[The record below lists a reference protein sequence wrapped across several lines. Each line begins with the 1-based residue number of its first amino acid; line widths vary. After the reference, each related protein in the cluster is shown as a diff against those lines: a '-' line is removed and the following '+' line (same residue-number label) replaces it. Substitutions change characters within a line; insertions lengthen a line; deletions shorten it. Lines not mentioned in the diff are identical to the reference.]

1 MALTFERKPDK
12 GGETNHIGCIGI
24 AAEGAEPPVLLLRT
38 GTDEARC
45 KASGFLTKSVA
56 TYSGT
61 KYVSGSEKK
70 GDEKKFEASFGI
82 ELSSLTDIKGLD
94 TLAEEKGIGARGTAK
109 LALQMGFYLDR
120 PGLSVFGDFKPDS
133 ALSEIQEKY
142 AKENAW
148 FTLETGKK
156 LEASEKKEPKAKG
169 KKEKAKKETEPK
181 EKAETNGAPAEE
193 GKKKKKKEKGKGKG
207 KKEKEAPKEEPKA
220 EEKKEKG
227 KKKGKKEKAEAK
239 PEPEPPAEKEG
250 KKKKKGKGK
259 GKEEEPEPVAEVPK
273 KKGKGK
279 GKEKEEPKPVAKE
292 EKPKKGKGKGKGE
305 KEETPAPTTSP
316 KGKGKKGKAAEEPAP
331 APAKNGKGEGKAEE
345 PKETGK
351 KGKGKGKKEK
361 FTSISKLEPDSSNVN
376 LKVTVVSVKSKGKGK
391 KGKGKGKGGKE
402 AVVGDSTGLVTL
414 SLTTE
419 QAGQL
424 KAGNC
429 ISIRGGNV
437 DMVTIGSG
445 GFVRL
450 KVDGDLD
457 VAETGG
463 PEPNSSN
470 DISATE
476 YELVQA

>member
-24 AAEGAEPPVLLLRT
+24 AAEGAEPTVLLLRT

-70 GDEKKFEASFGI
+70 GDEKKFESSFGI

-193 GKKKKKKEKGKGKG
+193 GKKKKERGR
-207 KKEKEAPKEEPKA
+207 E
-220 EEKKEKG
+220 
-227 KKKGKKEKAEAK
+227 
-239 PEPEPPAEKEG
+239 
-250 KKKKKGKGK
+250 
-259 GKEEEPEPVAEVPK
+259 
-273 KKGKGK
+273 
-279 GKEKEEPKPVAKE
+279 KEKEEPKPVAKE

-331 APAKNGKGEGKAEE
+331 APAKNGKGKGKAEE

-376 LKVTVVSVKSKGKGK
+376 LKVTVVSIKSKGKGK
-391 KGKGKGKGGKE
+391 KGKGKGKSGKE

-429 ISIRGGNV
+429 ITIRGGNV

-470 DISATE
+470 DIP
-476 YELVQA
+476 

>member
-24 AAEGAEPPVLLLRT
+24 AAEGAEPTVLLLRT

-193 GKKKKKKEKGKGKG
+193 GKKKKPAEEEKPAKKEKGKGKG

-239 PEPEPPAEKEG
+239 PEPEPPAEGK

-259 GKEEEPEPVAEVPK
+259 
-273 KKGKGK
+273 
-279 GKEKEEPKPVAKE
+279 
-292 EKPKKGKGKGKGE
+292 
-305 KEETPAPTTSP
+305 
-316 KGKGKKGKAAEEPAP
+316 
-331 APAKNGKGEGKAEE
+331 
-345 PKETGK
+345 
-351 KGKGKGKKEK
+351 
-361 FTSISKLEPDSSNVN
+361 
-376 LKVTVVSVKSKGKGK
+376 
-391 KGKGKGKGGKE
+391 
-402 AVVGDSTGLVTL
+402 
-414 SLTTE
+414 
-419 QAGQL
+419 
-424 KAGNC
+424 
-429 ISIRGGNV
+429 
-437 DMVTIGSG
+437 
-445 GFVRL
+445 
-450 KVDGDLD
+450 
-457 VAETGG
+457 
-463 PEPNSSN
+463 
-470 DISATE
+470 
-476 YELVQA
+476 

>member
-24 AAEGAEPPVLLLRT
+24 AAEGAEPTVLLLRT

-169 KKEKAKKETEPK
+169 KKEKAK
-181 EKAETNGAPAEE
+181 
-193 GKKKKKKEKGKGKG
+193 
-207 KKEKEAPKEEPKA
+207 EEPKA

-331 APAKNGKGEGKAEE
+331 APAKNGKGKGKAEE

-351 KGKGKGKKEK
+351 KAEEPKEK

-457 VAETGG
+457 VAESGG

>member
-24 AAEGAEPPVLLLRT
+24 AAEGAEPTVLLLRT

-193 GKKKKKKEKGKGKG
+193 GKKKKKKEKGEKKDEKPAEEEKPAKKEKGKGKG
-207 KKEKEAPKEEPKA
+207 KKEKEAPKEEP
-220 EEKKEKG
+220 
-227 KKKGKKEKAEAK
+227 K

-305 KEETPAPTTSP
+305 KEETPAPTTYR
-316 KGKGKKGKAAEEPAP
+316 KGK
-331 APAKNGKGEGKAEE
+331 GKAEE

-361 FTSISKLEPDSSNVN
+361 FTSIAKLEPDSSNVN
-376 LKVTVVSVKSKGKGK
+376 LKVTVVSIKSKGKGK

-429 ISIRGGNV
+429 VSIRGGNV
-437 DMVTIGSG
+437 DMVTIGTG

>member
-24 AAEGAEPPVLLLRT
+24 AAEGDGATVLLLRT

-148 FTLETGKK
+148 FTLETSKK

-181 EKAETNGAPAEE
+181 EKA
-193 GKKKKKKEKGKGKG
+193 
-207 KKEKEAPKEEPKA
+207 
-220 EEKKEKG
+220 

-331 APAKNGKGEGKAEE
+331 APAKNGKGKGKAEE

-376 LKVTVVSVKSKGKGK
+376 LKVTVVSIKSKGKGK
-391 KGKGKGKGGKE
+391 KGKGKGGKE

>member
-24 AAEGAEPPVLLLRT
+24 AAEGAEPTVLLLRT

-120 PGLSVFGDFKPDS
+120 PGLSVFGDFKPDP

-169 KKEKAKKETEPK
+169 KKEKATK

-193 GKKKKKKEKGKGKG
+193 GKKKKKKEKGKKKDEKEEEKPETNGAPAEEGKKKKKG
-207 KKEKEAPKEEPKA
+207 KKEKEAPK
-220 EEKKEKG
+220 
-227 KKKGKKEKAEAK
+227 
-239 PEPEPPAEKEG
+239 
-250 KKKKKGKGK
+250 
-259 GKEEEPEPVAEVPK
+259 
-273 KKGKGK
+273 
-279 GKEKEEPKPVAKE
+279 
-292 EKPKKGKGKGKGE
+292 
-305 KEETPAPTTSP
+305 
-316 KGKGKKGKAAEEPAP
+316 
-331 APAKNGKGEGKAEE
+331 
-345 PKETGK
+345 
-351 KGKGKGKKEK
+351 
-361 FTSISKLEPDSSNVN
+361 
-376 LKVTVVSVKSKGKGK
+376 
-391 KGKGKGKGGKE
+391 
-402 AVVGDSTGLVTL
+402 
-414 SLTTE
+414 
-419 QAGQL
+419 
-424 KAGNC
+424 
-429 ISIRGGNV
+429 
-437 DMVTIGSG
+437 
-445 GFVRL
+445 
-450 KVDGDLD
+450 
-457 VAETGG
+457 
-463 PEPNSSN
+463 
-470 DISATE
+470 
-476 YELVQA
+476 

>member
-24 AAEGAEPPVLLLRT
+24 AAEGKEPTVLLLRT

-45 KASGFLTKSVA
+45 KASGLLTKSVA
-56 TYSGT
+56 TYEGT
-61 KYVSGSEKK
+61 KFVSGSEKK

-169 KKEKAKKETEPK
+169 KKEKAKKEMEPK

-193 GKKKKKKEKGKGKG
+193 GKKKKKKEKGKKKG
-207 KKEKEAPKEEPKA
+207 EKEEEKPA
-220 EEKKEKG
+220 EEEKQEKG

-250 KKKKKGKGK
+250 KK
-259 GKEEEPEPVAEVPK
+259 K

-331 APAKNGKGEGKAEE
+331 APAKNGKGKGKAEE

-391 KGKGKGKGGKE
+391 KGKGEGKGGKE

-476 YELVQA
+476 YELLQA

>member
-24 AAEGAEPPVLLLRT
+24 AAEGAEPTVLLLRT

-193 GKKKKKKEKGKGKG
+193 GKKKKKKEKGKKKG

-279 GKEKEEPKPVAKE
+279 G
-292 EKPKKGKGKGKGE
+292 E

-331 APAKNGKGEGKAEE
+331 APAKNGKGKGKAEE

-376 LKVTVVSVKSKGKGK
+376 LKVTVVSIKSKGKGK

-429 ISIRGGNV
+429 ITIRGGNV

>member
-24 AAEGAEPPVLLLRT
+24 AAEGAEPTVLLLRT

-120 PGLSVFGDFKPDS
+120 PGLSVFGDFKPDA

-193 GKKKKKKEKGKGKG
+193 GKKKKKKEKGKEKG
-207 KKEKEAPKEEPKA
+207 KKEEEAPKEEPKA

-279 GKEKEEPKPVAKE
+279 EEE
-292 EKPKKGKGKGKGE
+292 
-305 KEETPAPTTSP
+305 
-316 KGKGKKGKAAEEPAP
+316 
-331 APAKNGKGEGKAEE
+331 
-345 PKETGK
+345 
-351 KGKGKGKKEK
+351 
-361 FTSISKLEPDSSNVN
+361 LEPV
-376 LKVTVVSVKSKGKGK
+376 
-391 KGKGKGKGGKE
+391 
-402 AVVGDSTGLVTL
+402 
-414 SLTTE
+414 
-419 QAGQL
+419 
-424 KAGNC
+424 
-429 ISIRGGNV
+429 
-437 DMVTIGSG
+437 
-445 GFVRL
+445 
-450 KVDGDLD
+450 
-457 VAETGG
+457 
-463 PEPNSSN
+463 
-470 DISATE
+470 
-476 YELVQA
+476 

>member
-24 AAEGAEPPVLLLRT
+24 AAEGAEPTVLLLRT

-193 GKKKKKKEKGKGKG
+193 GKKKKKKEKGKKKGEKKEKGKG
-207 KKEKEAPKEEPKA
+207 KAKKEKEAPKEEPKA

-239 PEPEPPAEKEG
+239 PEPEPPAEKG
-250 KKKKKGKGK
+250 KK
-259 GKEEEPEPVAEVPK
+259 
-273 KKGKGK
+273 
-279 GKEKEEPKPVAKE
+279 
-292 EKPKKGKGKGKGE
+292 
-305 KEETPAPTTSP
+305 
-316 KGKGKKGKAAEEPAP
+316 
-331 APAKNGKGEGKAEE
+331 
-345 PKETGK
+345 
-351 KGKGKGKKEK
+351 KGKKEK
-361 FTSISKLEPDSSNVN
+361 A
-376 LKVTVVSVKSKGKGK
+376 
-391 KGKGKGKGGKE
+391 E
-402 AVVGDSTGLVTL
+402 A
-414 SLTTE
+414 
-419 QAGQL
+419 
-424 KAGNC
+424 K
-429 ISIRGGNV
+429 
-437 DMVTIGSG
+437 
-445 GFVRL
+445 
-450 KVDGDLD
+450 
-457 VAETGG
+457 
-463 PEPNSSN
+463 PEP
-470 DISATE
+470 E
-476 YELVQA
+476 P

>member
-24 AAEGAEPPVLLLRT
+24 AAEGAEPTVLLLRT

-120 PGLSVFGDFKPDS
+120 PDLSVFGDFKPDS

-148 FTLETGKK
+148 FTLET
-156 LEASEKKEPKAKG
+156 G

-239 PEPEPPAEKEG
+239 PKPEPPAEKEG

-292 EKPKKGKGKGKGE
+292 EKPKKGKGKGKG
-305 KEETPAPTTSP
+305 
-316 KGKGKKGKAAEEPAP
+316 
-331 APAKNGKGEGKAEE
+331 
-345 PKETGK
+345 
-351 KGKGKGKKEK
+351 KKEK
-361 FTSISKLEPDSSNVN
+361 FTSIAKLEPDSSNVN
-376 LKVTVVSVKSKGKGK
+376 LKVTVVSIKSKGKGK

-437 DMVTIGSG
+437 DMVTIGTG